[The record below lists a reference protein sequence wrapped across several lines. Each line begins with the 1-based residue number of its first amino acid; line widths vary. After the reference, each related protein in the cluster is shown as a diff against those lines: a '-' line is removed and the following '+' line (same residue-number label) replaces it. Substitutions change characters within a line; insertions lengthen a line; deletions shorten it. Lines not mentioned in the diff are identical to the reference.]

1 MVIGKNQRPKRSDLE
16 QSEYAVI
23 LCVGGTP
30 AMQRTL
36 SFERLVPGS
45 VNRAN
50 EVRVTASGK
59 VTNAARVAA
68 TLGSRAV
75 FVSFLGGDSGR
86 FVAENLD
93 GEGVVRDVV
102 WTEAPTRTCATL
114 LHDGGETTELVE
126 EAGAVSAG
134 NAIAL
139 EGTARKHL
147 PEADAL
153 CLIGSL
159 PSGVPENFYARLVDA
174 ANEAN
179 VPALVDAQ
187 KAPLLEALE
196 ARPFIVKPNLEEA
209 VATLGLPD
217 DATAVDAS
225 LALVKSGSE
234 WAIVSEGAEGS
245 VLANHSGETWR
256 ISPPPNLEVVNPI
269 GSGDSLAA
277 GFLHALTK
285 GSSVPEAAAY
295 GTACAAANVLTDT
308 SGVVRVSDVEGILP
322 KVRVSKISEE
332 PGGGAEKEI
341 HSMATKARRE
351 C

>member
-1 MVIGKNQRPKRSDLE
+1 M
-16 QSEYAVI
+16 I

-93 GEGVVRDVV
+93 GEGIVRDVV
-102 WTEAPTRTCATL
+102 WTGAPTRTCATL
-114 LHDGGETTELVE
+114 LHDGGKVTELVE
-126 EAGAVSAG
+126 EAEAVSAEG
-134 NAIAL
+134 AAAL
-139 EGTARKHL
+139 EDIARKHL
-147 PEADAL
+147 PKADAL

-159 PSGVPENFYARLVDA
+159 PSGVPEDFYARLVEA
-174 ANEAN
+174 ASEAG
-179 VPALVDAQ
+179 VPSLVDAQ
-187 KAPLLEALE
+187 GAPLVEVLAAE
-196 ARPFIVKPNLEEA
+196 PFVVKPNLEEA
-209 VATLGLPD
+209 VATLGLRENA
-217 DATAVDAS
+217 DARDAA
-225 LALVKSGSE
+225 LALVEPGAE
-234 WAIVSEGAEGS
+234 WAVVSEGAKGS
-245 VLANHSGETWR
+245 VLANRSGKTWR
-256 ISPPPNLEVVNPI
+256 VSPPNLEAVNPI
-269 GSGDSLAA
+269 GSGDSMAA
-277 GFLHALTK
+277 GFLHSLTK

-308 SGVVRVSDVEGILP
+308 SGVVRTSDVEELLP
-322 KVRVSKISEE
+322 KVRVSKE
-332 PGGGAEKEI
+332 PIRSGETERCGS
-341 HSMATKARRE
+341 SMARE
-351 C
+351 GRGKC